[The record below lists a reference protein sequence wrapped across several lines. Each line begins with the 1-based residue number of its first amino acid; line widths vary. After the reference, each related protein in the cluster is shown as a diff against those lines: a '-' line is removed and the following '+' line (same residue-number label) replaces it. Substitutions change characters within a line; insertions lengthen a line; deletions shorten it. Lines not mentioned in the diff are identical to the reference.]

1 MYNLCYKMA
10 VLLQDNPNRFVLFPI
25 KHDNLWQFY
34 KKAEG
39 SFWTAEE
46 IDMNDDP
53 TVCSKPSSRI
63 PGVGEEPGSIHGGN
77 LPERKDQ
84 AESFDIHADF

>member
-1 MYNLCYKMA
+1 MA

-39 SFWTAEE
+39 SFWTAKKS
-46 IDMNDDP
+46 
-53 TVCSKPSSRI
+53 VALASKLGTRKTGNMPKSSGRRTKWTTKQTRALA
-63 PGVGEEPGSIHGGN
+63 GVARTSRW
-77 LPERKDQ
+77 LTT
-84 AESFDIHADF
+84 AAD